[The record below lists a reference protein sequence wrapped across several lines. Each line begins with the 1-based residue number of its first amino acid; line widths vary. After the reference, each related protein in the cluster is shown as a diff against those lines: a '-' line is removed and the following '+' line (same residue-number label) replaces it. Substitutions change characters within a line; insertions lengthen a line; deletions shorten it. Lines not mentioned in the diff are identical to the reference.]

1 MHRPWLERTLGAA
14 RERLLAL
21 RTPAGHWEGDLSSSA
36 LSTAV
41 ASWALAVVDRERK
54 SAEYAALV
62 RGGLD
67 WLAANQNE
75 DGGWGDTVLSKSNIS
90 TTLLAWSA
98 MAASDGRPEHARA
111 VERAEA
117 WLRRHVGSLEAAS
130 LARAVDARYGQD
142 RTFSAPILTT
152 CALAGRLGPAAEAW
166 GHVMPLP
173 FELAAFPHRWWR
185 WLRLPVVSYA
195 LPALIAIGQ
204 ARFHFRPPR
213 NPASCLVRRLARGRT
228 LEILTSI
235 QPKSGGFLEAAPLTS
250 FVVMSL
256 AAAGHADHAVASRG
270 AAFLA
275 STVRPDGSWPIDT
288 NLATWVTTLSVSALA
303 AGADLPG
310 VLPADARRNVLDW
323 LLGQQYREEHPYTH
337 APPGAWAWTDLAG
350 GVPDADD
357 TAGALVALRHL
368 DAGDPRAREAAARGA
383 AWLLDL
389 QNRDGGIPTFC
400 RGWGLLLFDRSSPDL
415 TAHAIAAWDA
425 WLPDLPPHVQA
436 RAAKAIARALAYLA
450 RTQRAGGEWAPL
462 WFGNQFA
469 PGEENPTYG
478 TSRVL
483 AALAPMAAMRGSV
496 MDERGGS
503 QVVRGGSPDPP
514 RDSAACEH
522 TPRSPRDNTH
532 TCGGSGRRL
541 AVAREP
547 PRTMVERGIRW
558 LLASQNWD
566 GGWGGAPATPSSIEE
581 TALAVDA
588 LARCFPYAPDLAAIR
603 RAVDRGAG
611 WLMAHTDEGTR
622 FDPSPIGFYFA
633 KLWYYERLYPIIF
646 TVAALERARSADY
659 TA

>member
-1 MHRPWLERTLGAA
+1 MTQPWLERTLGAA

-21 RTPAGHWEGDLSSSA
+21 RAPAGHWEGELSSSA

-41 ASWALAVVDRERK
+41 ASWALAVVGRERK
-54 SAEYAALV
+54 SAEHAALV

-75 DGGWGDTVLSKSNIS
+75 DGGWGDTVLSKSNLS

-98 MAASDGRPEHARA
+98 MAASDGRPDHARA

-117 WLRRHVGSLEAAS
+117 WLRRRVGSLEAAS

-166 GHVMPLP
+166 RHVMPLP

-213 NPASCLVRRLARGRT
+213 NPASRLVRRLARGRT

-256 AAAGHADHAVASRG
+256 AGAGHADHAVASRG

-368 DAGDPRAREAAARGA
+368 GAHDPRAREAAARGA
-383 AWLLDL
+383 MWLLDL

-400 RGWGLLLFDRSSPDL
+400 RGWGLLPFDRSSPDL

-425 WLPDLPPHVQA
+425 WLPDLPPDVQV
-436 RAAKAIARALAYLA
+436 RAAKAIGRALAYLA
-450 RTQRAGGEWAPL
+450 RTQRTEGEWAPL

-483 AALAPMAAMRGSV
+483 AALAPMAAMRGRV
-496 MDERGGS
+496 RDERGG
-503 QVVRGGSPDPP
+503 QECPPRGVANDERGGQSCPP
-514 RDSAACEH
+514 RWGE
-522 TPRSPRDNTH
+522 
-532 TCGGSGRRL
+532 
-541 AVAREP
+541 ARA
-547 PRTMVERGIRW
+547 MVERGIRW

-588 LARCFPYAPDLAAIR
+588 LARCIPYAPDLAAIR
-603 RAVDRGAG
+603 RAADRGAG